1 MMKKFANALM
11 ALSMVA
17 GMTVAVAPEAQ
28 ARRGFG
34 AGVAAG
40 VGLGLLG
47 AAAMSRG
54 YYGPHYYYDDGCYHG
69 PRECHRTHRRCFEN
83 EFGDLVC
90 RGGGMVCERPLIC
103 D

>member
-1 MMKKFANALM
+1 MKKFANALM

-54 YYGPHYYYDDGCYHG
+54 YYDPQYYNDDGCYRG
-69 PRECHRTHRRCFEN
+69 PRECHQTRRRCFEN